1 MNRSEIIHLGWD
13 DEWEATLAASAAT
26 GLPGRISR
34 VERGE
39 CDVLTEDGEQRALSD
54 SQRSQSRLAPVTGD
68 WVTLERSSDSDV
80 GDDVLPLIEMV
91 LERRTLLVRKDPG
104 EREEH
109 QPLAAN
115 VDVVL
120 LVHGFDRPLRPGKLE
135 RFLVLAWNAGATPI
149 VVLTKADLVGASHV
163 ADLVGVVEAVAPGV
177 QVIVSSSLEGDEA
190 FSGVEQVRVLLS
202 GGQTATLLGES
213 GAGKSTMVN
222 ALLGREVQ
230 ETKEVRHGDAKGRH
244 TTITR
249 DLIVLPTGGFLI
261 DTPGIRAVG
270 LWDARDALEQV
281 FSDITE
287 LASSCRFGDCAHNTE
302 PGCAVRDA
310 VEDGEVD
317 PRRLDRY
324 VAMGEELQQ
333 SEQRLVERD
342 RATSPGRRRRRS
354 G

>member
-1 MNRSEIIHLGWD
+1 MCIRDSIEI
-13 DEWEATLAASAAT
+13 
-26 GLPGRISR
+26 
-34 VERGE
+34 
-39 CDVLTEDGEQRALSD
+39 VLT
-54 SQRSQSRLAPVTGD
+54 
-68 WVTLERSSDSDV
+68 
-80 GDDVLPLIEMV
+80 
-91 LERRTLLVRKDPG
+91 RRTLLVRKDPG

-120 LVHGFDRPLRPGKLE
+120 LVHGFDRPLRAGKLE

-149 VVLTKADLVGASHV
+149 VVLTKADLVESAEV
-163 ADLVGVVEAVAPGV
+163 AELIGVVDAVAPGV
-177 QVIVSSSLEGDEA
+177 QVIISSSLTDDDA
-190 FSGVEQVRVLLS
+190 FSGVEQVREVLS

-213 GAGKSTMVN
+213 GAGKSTLVN
-222 ALLGREVQ
+222 ALMGSDVQ
-230 ETKEVRHGDAKGRH
+230 ETNEVRRGDAKGRH

-287 LASSCRFGDCAHNTE
+287 LAVSCRFGDCAHSAE
-302 PGCAVRDA
+302 PGCAVRGA
-310 VEDGEVD
+310 VDDGEID

-324 VAMGEELQQ
+324 IAMGDELSLIHI
-333 SEQRLVERD
+333 SEPTR
-342 RATSPGRRRRRS
+342 PY
-354 G
+354 